1 MEASDA
7 TWAPS
12 RPPVRSAQPAAADL
26 LFRVPLRVEG
36 LGLGFFVGFSG
47 VGGLGFRV

>member
-12 RPPVRSAQPAAADL
+12 RPPVRSAQPAAI
-26 LFRVPLRVEG
+26 RVPLRVEG
-36 LGLGFFVGFSG
+36 LGLGFFVGFCG